1 MRLPWT
7 IALAWLATLAGPS
20 RVSAVDRAAAGNDFD
35 RRVAP
40 IVARRCLDCHSGINP
55 KGKLDL
61 ARRAAALAGGKTGVA
76 IVPGKLEES
85 LLWER
90 VESGEMPP
98 KAPLPEAEKVA
109 IRQWIASGAV
119 WGSDPIDPYQV
130 TTERRAGRDWWS
142 LQPVRRIDPPRA
154 LHADL
159 ARQPI
164 DAFVIQKLEANGL
177 APHAEADRLALIR
190 RLSFD
195 LTGLPP
201 TPDEVETF
209 LGDSAPGAYERL
221 VERYLASPQYGP
233 RWARWWLDLARY
245 GESNGFEYDEFRPN
259 AWRYR
264 DWVIDALNRDRPYDE
279 FARQQL
285 AGDVLAPHDPGAIE
299 ATGFLVAG
307 AYDTAGQNQQS
318 AAMKAVVRGDEL
330 EDVIGTVGQ
339 TFLGLTLNCARCHD
353 HKFDPVPQVEYYR
366 LASAFG
372 GVRHGERDL
381 SEIDPN
387 SVKSRRRAQAIL
399 ERIAAIEAPVR
410 QRVAAEGNQP
420 RASAPV
426 ALAAWDFDRGIED
439 RTGSLKLT
447 LHGNAVGTP
456 EGLRLDGKSGYAAT
470 SFLPR
475 SLKAK
480 TIEVWVQL
488 DRLDQRGGGAISVQT
503 RDGAIFDAI
512 VFAEREP
519 GRWMAGSDNFR
530 RYRSVPGSIETEAAS
545 RPIQVAITYAE
556 DGTIRVFREGRPYG
570 VSYRSSS
577 AVAFPAGDTQVV
589 FGLRHFPPG
598 GDRML
603 KGTVVRARLY
613 DRALNP
619 SEVAASWGAFKDSV
633 APSVIIAALPA
644 RLREE
649 RSQLLDEVNKL
660 RSAMTGRIRKAYAV
674 APREAGITRV
684 QIRGNPQQLGE
695 VVTAGGV
702 SAIAGLRADFDLA
715 PDAPES
721 ERRKRLASWIC
732 SPKNPLFA
740 RVVVNRLWQA
750 HFGVGLV
757 ESPSDLGFNG
767 GVPSHPELLDWLAA
781 ELVARGWSLKAMH
794 RLIVSS
800 AAYRQSSRWSQS
812 GRQRDAGN
820 RLLWRKAPVRLEAE
834 MVRDAMLS
842 IAGRLDPKLG
852 GPSFHDYQVVQSPG
866 TPAVLYAAVCPEAGG
881 LNRRTVFRA
890 WARGGRNAFLDA
902 FDCPDPSTTAP
913 RRQVTTTPIQAL
925 SLLNNA
931 LVLYLSDVLAARLVR
946 DAGSDPHRQV
956 DWAYRLAFGRRPQ
969 PAEQREAIAVVER
982 FGAATL
988 ARAIFNSNEFL
999 YVD

>member
-1 MRLPWT
+1 
-7 IALAWLATLAGPS
+7 
-20 RVSAVDRAAAGNDFD
+20 
-35 RRVAP
+35 
-40 IVARRCLDCHSGINP
+40 
-55 KGKLDL
+55 
-61 ARRAAALAGGKTGVA
+61 
-76 IVPGKLEES
+76 
-85 LLWER
+85 
-90 VESGEMPP
+90 
-98 KAPLPEAEKVA
+98 
-109 IRQWIASGAV
+109 
-119 WGSDPIDPYQV
+119 
-130 TTERRAGRDWWS
+130 
-142 LQPVRRIDPPRA
+142 
-154 LHADL
+154 
-159 ARQPI
+159 
-164 DAFVIQKLEANGL
+164 
-177 APHAEADRLALIR
+177 
-190 RLSFD
+190 
-195 LTGLPP
+195 
-201 TPDEVETF
+201 
-209 LGDSAPGAYERL
+209 
-221 VERYLASPQYGP
+221 
-233 RWARWWLDLARY
+233 
-245 GESNGFEYDEFRPN
+245 
-259 AWRYR
+259 
-264 DWVIDALNRDRPYDE
+264 
-279 FARQQL
+279 
-285 AGDVLAPHDPGAIE
+285 
-299 ATGFLVAG
+299 
-307 AYDTAGQNQQS
+307 
-318 AAMKAVVRGDEL
+318 
-330 EDVIGTVGQ
+330 
-339 TFLGLTLNCARCHD
+339 
-353 HKFDPVPQVEYYR
+353 
-366 LASAFG
+366 
-372 GVRHGERDL
+372 
-381 SEIDPN
+381 
-387 SVKSRRRAQAIL
+387 
-399 ERIAAIEAPVR
+399 
-410 QRVAAEGNQP
+410 
-420 RASAPV
+420 
-426 ALAAWDFDRGIED
+426 
-439 RTGSLKLT
+439 
-447 LHGNAVGTP
+447 
-456 EGLRLDGKSGYAAT
+456 
-470 SFLPR
+470 
-475 SLKAK
+475 
-480 TIEVWVQL
+480 
-488 DRLDQRGGGAISVQT
+488 
-503 RDGAIFDAI
+503 
-512 VFAEREP
+512 
-519 GRWMAGSDNFR
+519 
-530 RYRSVPGSIETEAAS
+530 
-545 RPIQVAITYAE
+545 
-556 DGTIRVFREGRPYG
+556 
-570 VSYRSSS
+570 
-577 AVAFPAGDTQVV
+577 
-589 FGLRHFPPG
+589 
-598 GDRML
+598 ML